1 MSKRENIARRLY
13 VQCQRAYDSV
23 KDSSGIIK
31 NGIPAPGYF
40 DDAYNI
46 PEELLFNELYRSRD
60 TSQDIRIDFD
70 YKLLELIN
78 KNATFNLN
86 SLLLGAEK
94 IRR

>member
-31 NGIPAPGYF
+31 NGIPAPDYF

-46 PEELLFNELYRSRD
+46 PAELLFKELYRS
-60 TSQDIRIDFD
+60 
-70 YKLLELIN
+70 
-78 KNATFNLN
+78 
-86 SLLLGAEK
+86 
-94 IRR
+94 